1 MPVNDKLGVVPAF
14 NSAAY
19 TIPDLLKDP
28 KRIEKVIEP
37 TPEVWLST
45 FLFRRDTTDSGAV
58 VFNQAR
64 KNGAY
69 PDKGSVEEIAPG
81 ADFPK
86 IDLSGEVL
94 DAKVVTKQGFA
105 FEVKDESTQRK
116 NYDEVGRA
124 LRLGTNL
131 MAQQNAAQMWQA
143 FVDAKVPTQ
152 NAVAAW
158 NTGGIDPR
166 RDVLTATSAIRNTK
180 LGYNPRTVLINPET
194 MLELQLNEKFAAW
207 MPRENAALNP
217 FLNPTLNG
225 FLGLEWVDNEFVPKD
240 EVIVFERGI
249 TGVEVVER
257 DVEVEDIRQTG
268 QKTLYQVSRRSVPI
282 ITDPTSA
289 VVIKGVLS

>member
-19 TIPDLLKDP
+19 TVPDLLKDP
-28 KRIEKVIEP
+28 KRIERVIEP

-45 FLFRRDTTDSGAV
+45 FLFRRDTTESGAV

-86 IDLSGEVL
+86 IDLSGEQL

-105 FEVKDESTQRK
+105 FEVKDESVQRK
-116 NYDEVGRA
+116 SYDEVGRA
-124 LRLGTNL
+124 LRMGTNL
-131 MAQQNAAQMWQA
+131 MVQQNAAQLWKA
-143 FVDAKVPTQ
+143 FVDAQVPTQ

-158 NTGGIDPR
+158 NTSTVDPR
-166 RDVLTATSAIRNTK
+166 RDVLTATAAIRNTK
-180 LGYNPRTVLINPET
+180 LGYQPRTVLINPET
-194 MLELQLNEKFAAW
+194 MLELQLNEKFVSW

-217 FLNPTLNG
+217 FLNPTLTG

-240 EVIVFERGI
+240 EVIVFQRGI

-257 DVEVEDIRQTG
+257 DVEVEKIRESG
-268 QKTLYQVSRRSVPI
+268 QKDLYQVSRRSVPI

-289 VVIKGVLS
+289 VIIKGVLS